1 MADRKPPEPKREP
14 RWWDSRLNQAIVGVG
29 GAALGTHVVIE
40 IGRQA
45 ARDPAFRAK
54 LIAKAAP
61 VVTKALPI
69 AAVGMAAYAVGSAI
83 YDAKKQS
90 DAYREKQQP
99 KAPKPRAEAPV
110 KFITAGASM
119 AKKTDNPKIGGR
131 GPVTKTGQRRA
142 AKAQASDKRA
152 AFSGIAGLA
161 SSAAGVVSLATG
173 DLVLGGA
180 MISTGVSQF
189 AAMSRHV
196 KDSRAHAWKG
206 RALDDVISRAQG
218 KHPLAAYR
226 ESDNRFRK
234 DGTVNP
240 TSPPP
245 SQLTPYKGPKG
256 ANRPVGWGG
265 EQWLKDNAQRLQ
277 KPGEMQRTFP
287 EQFGPDGNIRPEYKP
302 PGPGKQQRTG
312 GVNGR
317 LDAASAQRF
326 AAADSNY
333 AAMQTASA
341 AAPVSGLGSSG
352 WSDQARIN
360 AAISRGAQVL
370 PYGGTPRDGK
380 TSKA

>member
-14 RWWDSRLNQAIVGVG
+14 RWWDSRINQALVGVG
-29 GAALGTHVVIE
+29 GAALGTHVVAE
-40 IGRQA
+40 IARQA
-45 ARDPAFRAK
+45 VRDPTFRAK

-99 KAPKPRAEAPV
+99 KGPKPRAEAPV
-110 KFITAGASM
+110 QFITAGAPM
-119 AKKTDNPKIGGR
+119 AKKQNPTNIVAQSMYKRGQSQYSRGFFQGALGVTLMGVGGVETVA
-131 GPVTKTGQRRA
+131 GSPVTGVGTIAMGVANLGYADKNVKQGRSLK
-142 AKAQASDKRA
+142 AKARA
-152 AFSGIAGLA
+152 
-161 SSAAGVVSLATG
+161 T
-173 DLVLGGA
+173 
-180 MISTGVSQF
+180 
-189 AAMSRHV
+189 
-196 KDSRAHAWKG
+196 
-206 RALDDVISRAQG
+206 DDMLLRAQG
-218 KHPLAAYR
+218 KHPMAKFR

-240 TSPPP
+240 NSPSP

-277 KPGEMQRTFP
+277 QPGEMNRTFP

-380 TSKA
+380 TSKG